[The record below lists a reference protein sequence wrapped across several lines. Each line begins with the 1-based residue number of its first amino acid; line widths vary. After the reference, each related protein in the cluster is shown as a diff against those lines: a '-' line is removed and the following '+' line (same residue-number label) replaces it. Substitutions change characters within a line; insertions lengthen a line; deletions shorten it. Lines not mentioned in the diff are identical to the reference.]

1 MSAEVVKKK
10 DAGKSNL
17 FFLCVSF
24 YGYNICLITTE
35 GTNVKLEGQDGE
47 TITDIQNYLETFN
60 KEIQG
65 K

>member
-1 MSAEVVKKK
+1 MTDYV
-10 DAGKSNL
+10 L
-17 FFLCVSF
+17 FL
-24 YGYNICLITTE
+24 LIE

-65 K
+65 KQIKSYVDVASTLTLIQ